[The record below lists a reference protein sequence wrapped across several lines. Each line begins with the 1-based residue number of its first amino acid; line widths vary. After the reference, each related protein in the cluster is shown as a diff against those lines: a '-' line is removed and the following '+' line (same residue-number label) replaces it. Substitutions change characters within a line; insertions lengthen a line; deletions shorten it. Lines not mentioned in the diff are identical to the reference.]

1 MFRGQKSL
9 NALSILKLK
18 WPTGGESSIHDRLL
32 NDVPPEIQLSDYQ
45 RLSSSGSES
54 PSGLLHGE
62 TLKPDPIADL
72 DLFFERLYNYYCEK
86 GLWCIITKWIVEL
99 LCLAFT
105 ISFSG
110 FMLLFVDWRGL
121 LNMKCGIDAVESGM
135 KPCDLARE
143 ALHKHPLVPF
153 TFFKGI
159 VLVYLGLFTIYWI
172 FCFLRFFTQL
182 KETLKIRDF
191 YYNNLSVTDN
201 EFQTTPWPVILEK
214 VIQLQS
220 SQPLCVVK
228 DLSAH
233 DVIMRIMRK
242 ENYLIAMINKGV
254 LALPIPKWLPGAG
267 PAVNSGQSGGKNHL
281 ILTTSLEWT
290 LKWCILQSMFDRNFS
305 IRRDFISNPSLLKK
319 RLMAVGLGM
328 LLMSPFLVIFV
339 LVYFFLRH
347 AEQFYN
353 HPSMASSRKWSN
365 LSKWMFREYNEVDHL
380 FKQRI
385 NASVVHAADYLKQ
398 FPSPILSL
406 IAKFVAYVASGF
418 TATFIFIALL
428 DESLLEAHIYGRNLV
443 WYFAVFGAVTAISRA
458 AVTNDHQVHDPEGAM
473 SLVVQHTH
481 YMPKKWRG
489 KENTD
494 CVRVEFEALFQY
506 TLMMLLEEMI
516 SIFLTPCLL
525 FFFVPKVSYQ
535 PMLDMLCFSI
545 FDFESHGNI
554 KYGSP
559 CNASQEKR
567 SSQGKME
574 KSVLSFKACYSSW
587 EPDSLAKRFVLT
599 MQDFGLH
606 MQNQES
612 YPNYSPTRAWQN
624 NRNLGGPNDAH
635 SFHFRD
641 GLHRWGLS
649 RPSAPFP
656 WVQRH
661 SPWLVNINHPS
672 HPYLLDCY
680 YLERGSCRVDVEM
693 GLATPLDG
701 HHEHKGH
708 YWTDIDHEAQN
719 QGRWGAF
726 ADDQQRSHLQAST
739 SSTVFRDGLIQHHD
753 VGHLGRTTESHWWA
767 RTGARSN
774 AVQNSFMEPPSFGV
788 HNFNHSRRSFSDGRV
803 EEYDGNLNL
812 RNSGNLFRN
821 LADDDHDRDGA
832 FSLPFGDIYT
842 RTPQT
847 ILEQSG
853 SDELS

>member
-1 MFRGQKSL
+1 MFGGQRSL
-9 NALSILKLK
+9 NALSKLKLK
-18 WPTGGESSIHDRLL
+18 WPSGGNSSMHDRLL
-32 NDVPPEIQLSDYQ
+32 NDVPPEIELSDYQ
-45 RLSSSGSES
+45 RLSSAGSES

-110 FMLLFVDWRGL
+110 FMLLFVDWHRL
-121 LNMKCGIDAVESGM
+121 LNTKCGIDAVESGM

-159 VLVYLGLFTIYWI
+159 VLMYLGLFTIYWV
-172 FCFLRFFTQL
+172 FCFLRFFAQL

-214 VIQLQS
+214 IIQLQS

-267 PAVNSGQSGGKNHL
+267 PAVNCRQHGGKNHL

-365 LSKWMFREYNEVDHL
+365 LSKWVFREYNEVDHL

-385 NASVVHAADYLKQ
+385 NVSVVHAADYLKQ

-428 DESLLEAHIYGRNLV
+428 DESLLEAHIHGRNLM

-458 AVTNDHQVHDPEGAM
+458 AVKNDHQVHDPEGAM

-481 YMPKKWRG
+481 YMPRKWRG

-525 FFFVPKVSYQ
+525 FFYVPKRVDDILQFVSDFTVYVEGVGHV
-535 PMLDMLCFSI
+535 CSFSV
-545 FDFESHGNI
+545 FDFESHGNS

-559 CNASQEKR
+559 CNASREKR

-574 KSVLSFKACYSSW
+574 KSVLRYYCVAY
-587 EPDSLAKRFVLT
+587 V
-599 MQDFGLH
+599 
-606 MQNQES
+606 
-612 YPNYSPTRAWQN
+612 
-624 NRNLGGPNDAH
+624 
-635 SFHFRD
+635 
-641 GLHRWGLS
+641 
-649 RPSAPFP
+649 FP
-656 WVQRH
+656 
-661 SPWLVNINHPS
+661 
-672 HPYLLDCY
+672 
-680 YLERGSCRVDVEM
+680 
-693 GLATPLDG
+693 
-701 HHEHKGH
+701 
-708 YWTDIDHEAQN
+708 
-719 QGRWGAF
+719 
-726 ADDQQRSHLQAST
+726 
-739 SSTVFRDGLIQHHD
+739 
-753 VGHLGRTTESHWWA
+753 
-767 RTGARSN
+767 
-774 AVQNSFMEPPSFGV
+774 
-788 HNFNHSRRSFSDGRV
+788 
-803 EEYDGNLNL
+803 
-812 RNSGNLFRN
+812 
-821 LADDDHDRDGA
+821 
-832 FSLPFGDIYT
+832 
-842 RTPQT
+842 
-847 ILEQSG
+847 
-853 SDELS
+853 